1 MDLHGLTHSFVHS
14 LVITVFVIMMMM
26 LIESINVYSKGNLV
40 NKVSK
45 NKLLQIL
52 LGASLGMIPGCLG
65 TFAFVSLYIHGA
77 LSFGALLAVMIAS
90 FGDEAFFLISQ
101 SPQTA
106 FQLIIVLFL
115 IAVVIGVLFE
125 YVFKIKWKIKTT
137 HSFEIHKHEL
147 KNKGR
152 EHSAFYQKLPRIII
166 GFSLILFALLI
177 LFGVIADHEENWFR
191 ISMIAVS
198 VGSLIIIISSSAHFV
213 EEHFWKHIIKKHFL
227 VIFIWVFVAF
237 VAIHFLEHQIDVKQ
251 WLTENHLY
259 LIFIA
264 ALIGLIPTSGPHMI
278 FISLFLSGIIPFSIL
293 LVNSIVQEGHGSL
306 PLLGT
311 HRKDFFVMKAIKLVI
326 AFIVGYFLFLMNL

>member
-1 MDLHGLTHSFVHS
+1 MNLHGLTHSFIHS
-14 LVITVFVIMMMM
+14 LVIAVFVMMMM
-26 LIESINVYSKGNLV
+26 MMIESINVYSKGNLV

-45 NKLLQIL
+45 NRLLQIL

-77 LSFGALLAVMIAS
+77 LGFGALLAVMIAS
-90 FGDEAFFLISQ
+90 FGDEAFFLLSQ

-115 IAVVIGVLFE
+115 IAVFVGVLFE
-125 YVFKIKWKIKTT
+125 FVFKIKWKIKTT

-147 KNKGR
+147 KNKRR

-166 GFSLILFALLI
+166 IFSLMLFAVLI
-177 LFGVIADHEENWFR
+177 FFGVIANHEEDWFR
-191 ISMIAVS
+191 VTMVVVS
-198 VGSLIIIISSSAHFV
+198 AISLIIIIFSSAHFV

-227 VIFIWVFVAF
+227 VIFAWIFIAF
-237 VAIHFLEHQIDVKQ
+237 LAIHLLENQLDVKQ
-251 WLTENHLY
+251 WLTENQLY

-264 ALIGLIPTSGPHMI
+264 ALIGLIPTSGPHMV
-278 FISLFLSGIIPFSIL
+278 FISLFLTGIIPFSIL

-311 HRKDFFVMKAIKLVI
+311 HRKDFLLMKAIKFVFAL
-326 AFIVGYFLFLMNL
+326 IVGYLLFIIHL